1 MVMDGRHF
9 GGNIM
14 ELIQNSLNSYLR
26 GSSRIG
32 TNQIIARY
40 LLAYLDEIPNM
51 RLAEVADACHVSSP
65 SVIRFCREIGFED
78 FTDFKNRILDDKRS
92 YQDNADGTVQ
102 LDIRG
107 TESEYRRSVALWG
120 RRIVEQ
126 TTSTFLALDKQKIE
140 RLAADILRYR
150 YVYLFGMSLANVFT
164 EYLRILLIFR
174 DKTISALNV
183 PNYQA
188 VLSPDKSDTLG
199 VIVSQHGRF
208 LKSEPQLMDYM
219 KKNCDRVWLI
229 TQETGDSTFIK
240 DENHTLFVLGDKSP
254 SIELRNILSAAELL
268 SETVKLQQR

>member
-1 MVMDGRHF
+1 
-9 GGNIM
+9 M
-14 ELIQNSLNSYLR
+14 ELIQNSLNSYLK

-40 LLAYLDEIPNM
+40 LLAYLDEIPDM
-51 RLAEVADACHVSSP
+51 RLAEVAEACHVSSP

-78 FTDFKNRILDDKRS
+78 FTDFKNRILEDKKS
-92 YQDNADGTVQ
+92 HLNGVGPTVQ

-107 TESEYRRSVALWG
+107 SESEYRRSVALWG
-120 RRIVEQ
+120 KRIVEQ
-126 TTSTFLALDKQKIE
+126 TTSTFLALDKKKIE

-174 DKTISALNV
+174 DKTISTLHI
-183 PNYQA
+183 PNYENA
-188 VLSPDKSDTLG
+188 LSPDKSDTLG

-208 LKSEPQLMDYM
+208 LKSEPQLMVYM

-229 TQETGDSTFIK
+229 TQEKEGSAVVE
-240 DENHTLFVLGDKSP
+240 DESHTLFVLGDNSP
-254 SIELRNILSAAELL
+254 SIELRNILSAADLL
-268 SETVKLQQR
+268 SETIKLQQS